1 MAADNSPAGNLA
13 AMPERYP
20 WNEGLWTTLA
30 PQFERLP
37 HALLLHGRPGL
48 GKHAFAVQL
57 AQALL
62 CARPQAGVAC
72 GVCQSC
78 QLFMAGTHP
87 DMHVLQPAAIAE
99 SAEDLG
105 SQYAAR
111 YPASDTKRER
121 ASADITIYQI
131 RCLIEDAQTRPF
143 VGNRKVVILS
153 PAEAMNNNAANSLL
167 KLLEEPPP
175 GSMLLLVT
183 SHPARL
189 PATIRSRCSRILF
202 KSPTRIDGL
211 AWLQL
216 HTGGK
221 AESAAVLLDL
231 AGGAPLLAKLLIE
244 EGFPEIRAGLLK
256 DLDDLKSGREEPIA
270 CAARW
275 KGVGARHCL
284 GLLHGFVSNL
294 IKTGLE
300 ISGPTRTNTEVTA
313 FITSDKYKYKLREL
327 YIFIDVISEYYRLL
341 GSPLDELLMLEDVL
355 IRWVRLS
362 RLQSIK

>member
-1 MAADNSPAGNLA
+1 MAADNSSASSIS

-20 WNEGLWTTLA
+20 WNEDLWSILA
-30 PQFERLP
+30 QQFERLP

-72 GVCQSC
+72 GMCQSC

-87 DMHVLQPAAIAE
+87 DMHVLQPEAIAE

-105 SQYAAR
+105 GRYAVR
-111 YPASDTKRER
+111 YPASDKKRER

-143 VGNRKVVILS
+143 VGNRKVVLLS
-153 PAEAMNNNAANSLL
+153 PAEAMNINAANSLL
-167 KLLEEPPP
+167 KLLEEPPL

-189 PATIRSRCSRILF
+189 PATIRSRCSHILF
-202 KSPTRIDGL
+202 KSPARTAGL

-216 HTGGK
+216 RTGAK
-221 AESAAVLLDL
+221 AEPAAGLLEL
-231 AGGAPLLAKLLIE
+231 AGGAPLLAKSLME
-244 EGFPEIRAGLLK
+244 EGFPEIRARLLK
-256 DLDDLKSGREEPIA
+256 DLDDLRAGREEPVA

-284 GLLHGFVSNL
+284 GLLHGFVSDL
-294 IKTGLE
+294 IKAGLGVC
-300 ISGPTRTNTEVTA
+300 SPTTA
-313 FITSDKYKYKLREL
+313 NSKATVPLNHDKYKYKLSEL
-327 YIFIDVISEYYRLL
+327 YKFIDVIHEYYRLL

-355 IRWVRLS
+355 IRWARLS
-362 RLQSIK
+362 RLQ

>member
-1 MAADNSPAGNLA
+1 MAADNSSTSSIS

-20 WNEGLWTTLA
+20 WNEDLWSILA
-30 PQFERLP
+30 QQLERLP

-48 GKHAFAVQL
+48 GKHAFAVQM

-72 GVCQSC
+72 GLCQSC
-78 QLFMAGTHP
+78 QLFVAGTHP
-87 DMHVLQPAAIAE
+87 DMHVLQPEAIAE

-105 SQYAAR
+105 GQYAAR
-111 YPASDTKRER
+111 YPASDKKRER

-143 VGNRKVVILS
+143 VGNRKVVLLS
-153 PAEAMNNNAANSLL
+153 PAEAMNINAANSLL
-167 KLLEEPPP
+167 KLLEEPPL

-189 PATIRSRCSRILF
+189 PATIRSRCSHILF
-202 KSPTRIDGL
+202 KSPARTAGL

-216 HTGGK
+216 RTGGK
-221 AESAAVLLDL
+221 AESVASLLEL
-231 AGGAPLLAKLLIE
+231 AGGAPLLAKSLME
-244 EGFPEIRAGLLK
+244 EGFPEIRTGLLK
-256 DLDDLKSGREEPIA
+256 DLDGLRSGREEPIA

-275 KGVGARHCL
+275 KAVGARHCM
-284 GLLHGFVSNL
+284 GLLHGFVSEL
-294 IKTGLE
+294 IKAVLGVSSPALAN
-300 ISGPTRTNTEVTA
+300 SGATVPLNC
-313 FITSDKYKYKLREL
+313 DKYKYKLSEL
-327 YIFIDVISEYYRLL
+327 YKFIDVIYEYNRLL

-362 RLQSIK
+362 RLQ

>member
-1 MAADNSPAGNLA
+1 VAADNSSAGCIA

-20 WNEGLWTTLA
+20 WNEGLWSILVQ
-30 PQFERLP
+30 QFERLP

-57 AQALL
+57 AQAIL
-62 CARPQAGVAC
+62 CARPHEGAAC
-72 GVCQSC
+72 GKCQSC
-78 QLFMAGTHP
+78 QLFIAGTHP

-105 SQYAAR
+105 GQYAVR
-111 YPASDTKRER
+111 YPAGDTKRER

-131 RCLIEDAQTRPF
+131 RCLIEAAQTRPF
-143 VGNRKVVILS
+143 VGNRKVILLS
-153 PAEAMNNNAANSLL
+153 PAEAMNINASNSLL
-167 KLLEEPPP
+167 KLLEEPPL

-189 PATIRSRCSRILF
+189 PATIRSRCSHVLF
-202 KSPTRIDGL
+202 KSPARTTGL

-216 HTGGK
+216 QTGGK
-221 AESAAVLLDL
+221 AESAAGLLEL
-231 AGGAPLLAKLLIE
+231 AGGAPLLAKSLIE
-244 EGFPEIRAGLLK
+244 EGFPDIRAGLLK
-256 DLDDLKSGREEPIA
+256 DLDDLRLGHEEPVA

-284 GLLHGFVSNL
+284 GLLYGFVADL
-294 IKTGLE
+294 IKAGLGAA
-300 ISGPTRTNTEVTA
+300 GPTRANTDVN
-313 FITSDKYKYKLREL
+313 SPLNRDKFKYKLSEL
-327 YIFIDVISEYYRLL
+327 YKFIDVIYEYYRLL

-355 IRWVRLS
+355 IRWARLS
-362 RLQSIK
+362 RLQ

>member
-1 MAADNSPAGNLA
+1 MAVDNSMAGSFS

-20 WNEGLWTTLA
+20 WNDDLWSTLTQ
-30 PQFERLP
+30 QFERLP

-62 CARPQAGVAC
+62 CVRPQAGAAC
-72 GVCQSC
+72 GKCQSC
-78 QLFMAGTHP
+78 RLFIAGTHP
-87 DMHVLQPAAIAE
+87 DMHVLQPEAIAE

-105 SQYAAR
+105 GQYAAR
-111 YPASDTKRER
+111 YPANDRKRER

-131 RCLIEDAQTRPF
+131 RSLIEDAQTRPF
-143 VGNRKVVILS
+143 IGSRKVVLLS
-153 PAEAMNNNAANSLL
+153 PAEAMNINAANSLL
-167 KLLEEPPP
+167 KLLEEPPL

-183 SHPARL
+183 SHPVRL
-189 PATIRSRCSRILF
+189 PATIRSRCSHILF
-202 KSPTRIDGL
+202 KSPARSAGQ

-216 HTGGK
+216 RAGGK
-221 AESAAVLLDL
+221 AESATALLEL
-231 AGGAPLLAKLLIE
+231 AGGAPLLAKSLIE

-256 DLDDLKSGREEPIA
+256 DLDDLRSGREEPVA

-275 KGVGARHCL
+275 KAVGTRHCL
-284 GLLHGFVSNL
+284 GLIHGFVSDL
-294 IKTGLE
+294 IKTGLGV
-300 ISGPTRTNTEVTA
+300 SSPTLANSVTTA
-313 FITSDKYKYKLREL
+313 PQNHEKYKYKLSEL
-327 YIFIDVISEYYRLL
+327 YKFIDVIYEYYRLL

-362 RLQSIK
+362 RLQ

>member
-1 MAADNSPAGNLA
+1 MAADNSPASGIS

-20 WNEGLWTTLA
+20 WNEDLWSTLTL
-30 PQFERLP
+30 QFDRLP

-62 CARPQAGVAC
+62 CARPRAGAAC
-72 GVCQSC
+72 GMCQSC
-78 QLFMAGTHP
+78 QLFTAGTHP
-87 DMHVLQPAAIAE
+87 DMHVLQPEAIAE
-99 SAEDLG
+99 SAEDLAG
-105 SQYAAR
+105 QYAAR
-111 YPASDTKRER
+111 YPASDKKRER

-143 VGNRKVVILS
+143 VGNRKVVLLS
-153 PAEAMNNNAANSLL
+153 PAEAMNINAANSLL
-167 KLLEEPPP
+167 KLLEEPPL

-189 PATIRSRCSRILF
+189 PATIRSRCSHILF
-202 KSPTRIDGL
+202 KSPARTAGL

-216 HTGGK
+216 RTGGK
-221 AESAAVLLDL
+221 AEPAAGLLEL
-231 AGGAPLLAKLLIE
+231 AGGAPLLAKSLIE

-256 DLDDLKSGREEPIA
+256 DLDDLRAGREEPVA

-275 KGVGARHCL
+275 KAVGARHCL
-284 GLLHGFVSNL
+284 GLLHGFVSDL
-294 IKTGLE
+294 IKAGLGV
-300 ISGPTRTNTEVTA
+300 SGPTLASSEAAMPLNR
-313 FITSDKYKYKLREL
+313 DKYKYKLSEL
-327 YIFIDVISEYYRLL
+327 YKFIDVIYEYYRLL

-362 RLQSIK
+362 RLQ